1 MAEPQW
7 ERIGFSV
14 DVAADFAAAGIQ
26 QARPGKWVNRL
37 AVPGGWIYEVITQR
51 MVGQEVDRNL
61 VFVPA
66 RQAPPPPKPKPKP
79 APKS

>member
-1 MAEPQW
+1 MAEW
-7 ERIGFSV
+7 ERVGFSV
-14 DVAADFAAAGIQ
+14 DVAADFAESTQ
-26 QARPGKWVNRL
+26 QARPAKWVNRL
-37 AVPGGWIYEVITQR
+37 VVPGGWIYEVATQR